1 MISGTQV
8 NNVIQEELNR
18 TSDPRVKTVLTRVQK
33 RIQDI
38 ENGDLNALI
47 NALKDSD
54 EAERESL
61 EQKWNSTDIFKVK

>member
-8 NNVIQEELNR
+8 NNVIQEEMNR
-18 TSDPRVKTVLTRVQK
+18 TNDPRVKSVLSRVQK

-38 ENGDLNALI
+38 DNGDLNALI
-47 NALKDSD
+47 NALKASD
-54 EAERESL
+54 DAERASL

>member
-61 EQKWNSTDIFKVK
+61 EQKWNSSNIFKVK

>member
-18 TSDPRVKTVLTRVQK
+18 TSDPRIKNVLTRVQK

-38 ENGDLNALI
+38 DNGDLNALI
-47 NALKDSD
+47 NALKASD
-54 EAERESL
+54 NADREKL
-61 EQKWNSTDIFKVK
+61 EEKWNSSNIFKV

>member
-1 MISGTQV
+1 MISGIQV

-18 TSDPRVKTVLTRVQK
+18 TNDPRVKSVLTRVQK

-47 NALKDSD
+47 NALKDSE

-61 EQKWNSTDIFKVK
+61 EQKWNSSNIFKVK

>member
-18 TSDPRVKTVLTRVQK
+18 TTDPRIKNVLTRVQK

-38 ENGDLNALI
+38 DNGDLNALI
-47 NALKDSD
+47 NALKASD
-54 EAERESL
+54 NSDREKL
-61 EQKWNSTDIFKVK
+61 EEKWNSSNIFKV

>member
-47 NALKDSD
+47 NALKVSD

-61 EQKWNSTDIFKVK
+61 EKKWNSTDIFKVK

>member
-47 NALKDSD
+47 NAIKDSD

-61 EQKWNSTDIFKVK
+61 EQKWNS

>member
-1 MISGTQV
+1 MISGIQV

-18 TSDPRVKTVLTRVQK
+18 TNDPRVKSVLTRVQK

-61 EQKWNSTDIFKVK
+61 EQKWNSSNIFKVK

>member
-18 TSDPRVKTVLTRVQK
+18 TNDPRVKTVLTRVQK

-47 NALKDSD
+47 NALKVSD

-61 EQKWNSTDIFKVK
+61 EQKWNSSNIFKVK